1 VLSGSCER
9 GNVEPEDGVIFPC
22 CSASKGNRGHDNGRW
37 DDRDTK
43 DKTKMTA
50 ASKPIRYE
58 LTIKDGTIYSLIY
71 RTEGKPIVIKACQLI
86 NGTSLPKADSG

>member
-1 VLSGSCER
+1 
-9 GNVEPEDGVIFPC
+9 
-22 CSASKGNRGHDNGRW
+22 
-37 DDRDTK
+37 
-43 DKTKMTA
+43 MTA

-86 NGTSLPKADSG
+86 NGTSYRKPTVASQDGRASWDAVQA

>member
-1 VLSGSCER
+1 
-9 GNVEPEDGVIFPC
+9 
-22 CSASKGNRGHDNGRW
+22 
-37 DDRDTK
+37 
-43 DKTKMTA
+43 MTA

-86 NGTSLPKADSG
+86 NGTSLPKSRQWLAKMAERWVCRSSTRRLSGRNPIQEALSASWDAVQA

>member
-1 VLSGSCER
+1 
-9 GNVEPEDGVIFPC
+9 
-22 CSASKGNRGHDNGRW
+22 
-37 DDRDTK
+37 
-43 DKTKMTA
+43 MTA